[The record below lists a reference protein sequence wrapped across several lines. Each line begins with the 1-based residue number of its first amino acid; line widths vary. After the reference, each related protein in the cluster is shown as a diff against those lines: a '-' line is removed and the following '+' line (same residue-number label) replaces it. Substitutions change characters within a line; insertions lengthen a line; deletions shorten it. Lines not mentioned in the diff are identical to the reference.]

1 MHFPSVKEQLDII
14 VNNTVEVIS
23 TGELEQKLQKSIKTG
38 KPLKVKL
45 GADPSR
51 PDLHLGHSV
60 VLRKL
65 REFQDLGHEAIL
77 IIGDFT
83 AMIGDPSGKSKTRPQ
98 LTAEEARENGKS
110 YFEQASKILDPEK
123 TTICYNADWLG
134 QMQFADVIRL
144 ASHYTVA
151 RMLERD
157 DFEKRY
163 RSQTPISIHEFL
175 YPLAQGMD
183 SVHLKNDVELGGT
196 DQKFNLLVGRDL
208 QREYG
213 IEPQVCITMPLLVGT
228 DGTEKMSKSLGN
240 AICFNDTPE
249 DMYGRTLSIPDT
261 LIETYWNLLVT
272 RQVEDATPIAERI
285 AANPRETKREL
296 AREVVAQYYSPED
309 ASKAQE
315 HFDRVIVN
323 KQAPDDLV
331 TVEFE
336 EASMPIVELLM
347 ALKAFPSKN
356 EARRMIQQGAVQA
369 GDEKV
374 SDINAIIEFS
384 ETPVIIRA
392 GKRKF
397 FKVAGAK
404 KSF

>member
-1 MHFPSVKEQLDII
+1 M
-14 VNNTVEVIS
+14 
-23 TGELEQKLQKSIKTG
+23 
-38 KPLKVKL
+38 
-45 GADPSR
+45 
-51 PDLHLGHSV
+51 
-60 VLRKL
+60 
-65 REFQDLGHEAIL
+65 
-77 IIGDFT
+77 
-83 AMIGDPSGKSKTRPQ
+83 
-98 LTAEEARENGKS
+98 
-110 YFEQASKILDPEK
+110 
-123 TTICYNADWLG
+123 
-134 QMQFADVIRL
+134 
-144 ASHYTVA
+144 
-151 RMLERD
+151 
-157 DFEKRY
+157 
-163 RSQTPISIHEFL
+163 
-175 YPLAQGMD
+175 
-183 SVHLKNDVELGGT
+183 
-196 DQKFNLLVGRDL
+196 
-208 QREYG
+208 
-213 IEPQVCITMPLLVGT
+213 
-228 DGTEKMSKSLGN
+228 
-240 AICFNDTPE
+240 
-249 DMYGRTLSIPDT
+249 
-261 LIETYWNLLVT
+261 
-272 RQVEDATPIAERI
+272 
-285 AANPRETKREL
+285 
-296 AREVVAQYYSPED
+296 VAQYYSPED